1 MNLMNTRRS
10 NVDTLLGL
18 RNRRCLRAVLYRA
31 NRYHVAKPGLVSRM
45 QDVLVRLFCD
55 NDVPCY
61 APSRK
66 PNLCRG
72 NAFRPGARR
81 HPGVVIE

>member
-45 QDVLVRLFCD
+45 QDVLVRLLHV
-55 NDVPCY
+55 NEVPCY

>member
-18 RNRRCLRAVLYRA
+18 RNRRYLRAVLYRA
-31 NRYHVAKPGLVSRM
+31 NRYHVGKPGLVARL
-45 QDVLVRLFCD
+45 QDVLVRLLHV
-55 NDVPCY
+55 NEVPCY

-66 PNLCRG
+66 PRLCSG